1 MDKEENSNDGAGG
14 EEKTKDVES
23 PPEVIEV
30 KDSDSQDGKS
40 SPIGVESPSRDRW
53 VMILTWTLTH
63 LWRHADMNHFMTNN
77 NMLLQQNISIIL
89 TII

>member
-14 EEKTKDVES
+14 EEKSKDVES

-40 SPIGVESPSRDRW
+40 SPIGVESPSRDR
-53 VMILTWTLTH
+53 
-63 LWRHADMNHFMTNN
+63 
-77 NMLLQQNISIIL
+77 
-89 TII
+89 